1 MTRLDRGQI
10 GKANGIDI
18 TVKSSRGPFRAF
30 APTWDMVMGHKRRE
44 LSDEEY
50 IARHRP
56 ILDRVQLAVWTT
68 LAATPTCTFLC
79 YCPLESSAIVM
90 WLLSMR
96 SRAFRNGSPTAGPRP
111 LYHGDT
117 RCGRRA
123 GASMRSRRQTRS
135 HCATLISRFR
145 SSIHHPSQFP

>member
-1 MTRLDRGQI
+1 MTRLDRGQT

-30 APTWDMVMGHKRRE
+30 APTWDMVMGHKRRD

-50 IARHRP
+50 IARYRP
-56 ILDRVQLAVWTT
+56 ILDRVQLAVWTA

-96 SRAFRNGSPTAGPRP
+96 SRAVRNGSSTAGPRP
-111 LYHGDT
+111 LFHGHT

-123 GASMRSRRQTRS
+123 GASIRSRRQSRS
-135 HCATLISRFR
+135 HCDTLISRFR

>member
-10 GKANGIDI
+10 GNAKGIDI
-18 TVKSSRGPFRAF
+18 SVKSSRGQFRAF
-30 APTWDMVMGHKRRE
+30 APTWDMVMGHKRRD

-90 WLLSMR
+90 
-96 SRAFRNGSPTAGPRP
+96 
-111 LYHGDT
+111 
-117 RCGRRA
+117 
-123 GASMRSRRQTRS
+123 
-135 HCATLISRFR
+135 
-145 SSIHHPSQFP
+145 

>member
-1 MTRLDRGQI
+1 MTRLDREQI
-10 GKANGIDI
+10 GNAKGIDI
-18 TVKSSRGPFRAF
+18 SVKSSRGQCRAC
-30 APTWDMVMGHKRRE
+30 APTWDMIMGHKRRD

-111 LYHGDT
+111 LFHGDT

-123 GASMRSRRQTRS
+123 GASIRSRRQSRS
-135 HCATLISRFR
+135 HCDTLISRFR

>member
-10 GKANGIDI
+10 GNAKGIDI
-18 TVKSSRGPFRAF
+18 SVKSSRGQCRAC
-30 APTWDMVMGHKRRE
+30 APTWEMVMGHKRRD

-68 LAATPTCTFLC
+68 LAATPTYTFLC

-96 SRAFRNGSPTAGPRP
+96 SRAFRNGSLTAGPRP
-111 LYHGDT
+111 LFHGDT
-117 RCGRRA
+117 RCSRRA
-123 GASMRSRRQTRS
+123 GASIRSRRQSRS
-135 HCATLISRFR
+135 HCDTLISRFK
-145 SSIHHPSQFP
+145 SSIHHPNQFP

>member
-1 MTRLDRGQI
+1 
-10 GKANGIDI
+10 
-18 TVKSSRGPFRAF
+18 
-30 APTWDMVMGHKRRE
+30 MGHKRRD

>member
-1 MTRLDRGQI
+1 MTRFDRGQI
-10 GKANGIDI
+10 GKAKGIDI
-18 TVKSSRGPFRAF
+18 SVKSSRGQCRAC
-30 APTWDMVMGHKRRE
+30 APTWDMVMGHKRRD

-111 LYHGDT
+111 LFHGDT
-117 RCGRRA
+117 RCGCRA
-123 GASMRSRRQTRS
+123 GASIRSRRQTRS
-135 HCATLISRFR
+135 HCDTLISRFR

>member
-1 MTRLDRGQI
+1 MTRFDRGQI
-10 GKANGIDI
+10 GNAKGIDI
-18 TVKSSRGPFRAF
+18 SVKSSRGQCRAC
-30 APTWDMVMGHKRRE
+30 APTWDMIMGHKRRD

-68 LAATPTCTFLC
+68 LAATPTYTFLC

-96 SRAFRNGSPTAGPRP
+96 SRAFRNGSLTAGPRP
-111 LYHGDT
+111 LFQGDT
-117 RCGRRA
+117 RCSLRA
-123 GASMRSRRQTRS
+123 GASMRSRRQNRS
-135 HCATLISRFR
+135 HCDTLISRFR